1 MITKQ
6 QTADYINLN
15 IDEMLNENEKQK
27 LRSAITPE
35 IATILIKLLGDVAF
49 LTEIRDS

>member
-15 IDEMLNENEKQK
+15 IDEALSDSEKET
-27 LRSAITPE
+27 LRLSITPE
-35 IATILIKLLGDVAF
+35 IATILIKVLGDVAF